1 MRGVARKTTNLIYCV
16 LEWQW
21 MIDYGVLARVEVT
34 HNAKSIIKSWI
45 STNVF
50 SVAYIIEYMIFLIS
64 LKLIR
69 NICVKQ
75 TQLHENIYIFCERCR
90 R

>member
-1 MRGVARKTTNLIYCV
+1 
-16 LEWQW
+16 

-34 HNAKSIIKSWI
+34 HNAKCIIKSWI

-50 SVAYIIEYMIFLIS
+50 SVAYIIEYMIFLIP
-64 LKLIR
+64 LKLIT

-75 TQLHENIYIFCERCR
+75 TRRGGFLIGFCFLWKLHGLPAFLMSIRH
-90 R
+90 